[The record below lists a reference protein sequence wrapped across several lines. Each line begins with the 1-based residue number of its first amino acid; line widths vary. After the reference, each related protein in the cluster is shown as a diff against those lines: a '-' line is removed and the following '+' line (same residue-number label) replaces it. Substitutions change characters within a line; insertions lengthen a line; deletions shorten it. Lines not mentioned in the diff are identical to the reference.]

1 MTIRQ
6 AQEKDVS
13 RIAEILVYNNRTNF
27 FPIFKDEGYS
37 FGELQVI
44 SVAHEYLQDKERLQ
58 NTFVFDDGV
67 IRGFIQLSGREIQK
81 LYVDTFFQNM
91 GIGAALISFA
101 VKEKQS
107 DFLWAAV
114 KEKQSDFLWALEKN
128 TGALRFY
135 EKHGFRRTQERTLEE
150 GTREYLVKLKR

>member
-1 MTIRQ
+1 MNIRQ

-13 RIAEILVYNNRTNF
+13 RIAEILVYNNRVNF
-27 FPIFKDEGYS
+27 FPIFKDEDYS
-37 FGELQVI
+37 FGKLQVM
-44 SVAHEYLQDKERLQ
+44 SVANEYLRDKEKLQ
-58 NTFVFDDGV
+58 NTFIFDDGV

-107 DFLWAAV
+107 N
-114 KEKQSDFLWALEKN
+114 FLWALEKN

-135 EKHGFRRTQERTLEE
+135 EKHGFRRTEERTLEE

>member
-1 MTIRQ
+1 MNIRQ

-67 IRGFIQLSGREIQK
+67 IRGFIQLSQK

-91 GIGAALISFA
+91 GIGAALISF
-101 VKEKQS
+101 
-107 DFLWAAV
+107 AV

>member
-27 FPIFKDEGYS
+27 LPIFKDEGYS
-37 FGELQVI
+37 FGKLQVM
-44 SVAHEYLQDKERLQ
+44 SVAHEYLQDKERSQ

-107 DFLWAAV
+107 DFLWA
-114 KEKQSDFLWALEKN
+114 LEKN
-128 TGALRFY
+128 TKALRFY
-135 EKHGFRRTQERTLEE
+135 ERHGFCPTEERKLEE
-150 GTREYLVKLKR
+150 GTSEYLVKLKR

>member
-44 SVAHEYLQDKERLQ
+44 SVAHEYLQDKK
-58 NTFVFDDGV
+58 DC
-67 IRGFIQLSGREIQK
+67 
-81 LYVDTFFQNM
+81 
-91 GIGAALISFA
+91 
-101 VKEKQS
+101 
-107 DFLWAAV
+107 
-114 KEKQSDFLWALEKN
+114 
-128 TGALRFY
+128 
-135 EKHGFRRTQERTLEE
+135 RTLSFLTMESS
-150 GTREYLVKLKR
+150 GVLSSFPAGKSRNFM